1 MLYKLRDIAVID
13 LVLGK
18 QIVRYPWFA
27 DSIIDDEWRAL
38 DTLVSIASKDI
49 GLAGTLARGSWFADS
64 ITDDEWRAL
73 DTLDSIA
80 SRDIELAKVV
90 AGFSWFADGITTDE
104 WPILGVLDSGVLDSI
119 VSKDIELA
127 RMVASLPWLRDDV
140 SGTEREA
147 VYALS
152 SIASK
157 DIGLA
162 RTVARGSWFA
172 DSINDNEW
180 RVLDTLDSIAS
191 RDIEL
196 AKVVAG
202 LPWFADGI
210 TTDDRSILSVLDSI
224 ASKDIELAQ
233 MVANLPW
240 LGDDVTSPERATI
253 YALSSIASKDIGL
266 ARTVAR
272 GSWFADS
279 ITDYEWLALDTL
291 DSIVS
296 QDIELAKVV
305 AGLPW
310 FADGITTDEWPVLGV
325 LDSIASQDIEL
336 AQMVASLPWLGDD
349 VTSLERETFYALS
362 NIASK
367 DIGLARTVARGS
379 WFADSITDDEW
390 LALDTLDSIASQ
402 DIELAQMVA
411 SLPWLGDDVTRSERD
426 DLRNLN
432 VIASQDIDLARVAV
446 SPPWFAAYVTE
457 GWRGNPRSY
466 LLKGLSRIASQ
477 GVDAVDQLTAQPW
490 FADGLNR
497 EEVAFVTTLGD
508 VVSSSST
515 LYHDLLQA
523 HFTQTRT
530 VSLRLAG
537 DVNIWVFQKTPFPP
551 GEDLLTVI
559 EDTARMSEGLLGAP
573 FPTTDIIFLV
583 VDRSDKQYRIG
594 SGHFGTSMRLNRYP
608 SGVWHL
614 PHETAHYYFFNP
626 IIGPRW
632 LTEGGAEFI
641 AAYFNHQTGVR
652 DLADE
657 RARAFRA
664 NQSCV
669 DIYLIENIRHLTLVL
684 TNNWEILHP
693 SGCVY
698 QMGENFLHSASMV
711 MGEEALMSALG
722 ELHLLEVGRDRHTV
736 EGRIYVE
743 ERIYEVLLKHAPA
756 DRQEDFRDLYR
767 ELHGGAAAFADT
779 DFVDDHGD
787 EAIAATDIEVR
798 KAVHGTLDYMFDFD
812 YFLFQAQEGQ
822 KYQMK
827 VNHQTLRSTSVG
839 LYTPDGLTGENRR
852 WQFRDLV
859 SSGPRI
865 VWTAPS
871 SEEYY
876 FAVHNFGG
884 KTGAYTLEITPVERS
899 VQDDHGDTAATA
911 TEILVG
917 GTVQGTVDDNLDID
931 YFRFQVE
938 TGQKY
943 VLEIVSGTLN
953 EFRLRLYLPNRQSLR
968 RTERQYR
975 SMLPPGVRWT
985 ARGSGEASLAIDSA
999 DRSVGTYTFKLV
1011 LVDNEPGD

>member
-1 MLYKLRDIAVID
+1 M
-13 LVLGK
+13 
-18 QIVRYPWFA
+18 
-27 DSIIDDEWRAL
+27 
-38 DTLVSIASKDI
+38 
-49 GLAGTLARGSWFADS
+49 
-64 ITDDEWRAL
+64 
-73 DTLDSIA
+73 
-80 SRDIELAKVV
+80 
-90 AGFSWFADGITTDE
+90 E
-104 WPILGVLDSGVLDSI
+104 WPILGVLDSGVVDSI

-210 TTDDRSILSVLDSI
+210 TTDEWSILSVLDSI

-253 YALSSIASKDIGL
+253 YALSNIASKDIGL

-272 GSWFADS
+272 GFWFADS

-390 LALDTLDSIASQ
+390 RAFDNLSNIASQDIELAKVVAGFPWFADGITTDEWRVLHDLDGIAFQ

-432 VIASQDIDLARVAV
+432 VIASQDIELARVAA

-457 GWRGNPRSY
+457 GRRGNPRSY

-537 DVNIWVFQKTPFPP
+537 DVNIWVFQNTPFPP

-559 EDTARMSEGLLGAP
+559 QDTARMSEGLLGAP
-573 FPTTDIIFLV
+573 FPTSDIILLV
-583 VDRSDKQYRIG
+583 VDHSDKRYRIG
-594 SGHFGTSMRLNRYP
+594 PGHFGTSMRLSR
-608 SGVWHL
+608 SLGKVWHL

-626 IIGPRW
+626 ITGPRW

-641 AAYFNHQTGVR
+641 AAYFNHRTGVEE
-652 DLADE
+652 LAGE
-657 RARAFRA
+657 RARAFWA

-669 DIYLIENIRHLTLVL
+669 DIYLLENIRHLTLVL

-722 ELHLLEVGRDRHTV
+722 ELHLLEVGRDRHTL

-767 ELHGGAAAFADT
+767 ELHGGAAAFPDT
-779 DFVDDHGD
+779 DLSDDHSD
-787 EAIAATDIEVR
+787 EAIAATDVEVR

-812 YFLFQAQEGQ
+812 YFRFRAQEGQ
-822 KYQMK
+822 KYRMN
-827 VNHQTLRSTSVG
+827 VNHETLWATSVG
-839 LYTPDGLTGENRR
+839 LYAPDGLTGENRN
-852 WQFRDLV
+852 WKSRDLV
-859 SSGPRI
+859 PTGPRI

-871 SEEYY
+871 SEDYY

-884 KTGAYTLEITPVERS
+884 KTGTYTFRITPVERS
-899 VQDDHGDTAATA
+899 VLDDHADTPAAA
-911 TEILVG
+911 TEISVG
-917 GTVQGTVDDNLDID
+917 ETVEGAISDEFDID
-931 YFRFQVE
+931 FFRFHVE
-938 TGQKY
+938 TGQRY
-943 VLEIVSGTLN
+943 RLDIVSGTLD
-953 EFRLRLYLPNRQSLR
+953 EFRFRLLMPDQRWR
-968 RTERQYR
+968 FTAGGYR
-975 SMLPPGVRWT
+975 SMADGFLWT
-985 ARGSGEASLAIDSA
+985 SGSSSEASLAIDSTDGDA
-999 DRSVGTYTFKLV
+999 GTYTVKLV
-1011 LVDNEPGD
+1011 LVDNETGD

>member
-1 MLYKLRDIAVID
+1 MRFKAFAGAAVVVLWVAALSACEAEAPDNTVPNPPPPAAMTAPTSTPTVPLPTAIPVPTPTPAVAPTPTATPTATPTPTAEELAAAHLSEIIPWFENPQAAPFGIAELLVDLWVRDRDLGNAVVGLPWVTDRVDVVEAGVLYKLRDIAVID
-13 LVLGK
+13 LVLGQ

-38 DTLVSIASKDI
+38 DTL
-49 GLAGTLARGSWFADS
+49 
-64 ITDDEWRAL
+64 
-73 DTLDSIA
+73 DSIA
-80 SRDIELAKVV
+80 SRDIELAKVL
-90 AGFSWFADGITTDE
+90 AGLSWFADGITTDE

-127 RMVASLPWLRDDV
+127 
-140 SGTEREA
+140 
-147 VYALS
+147 
-152 SIASK
+152 
-157 DIGLA
+157 
-162 RTVARGSWFA
+162 
-172 DSINDNEW
+172 
-180 RVLDTLDSIAS
+180 
-191 RDIEL
+191 
-196 AKVVAG
+196 
-202 LPWFADGI
+202 
-210 TTDDRSILSVLDSI
+210 
-224 ASKDIELAQ
+224 Q

-253 YALSSIASKDIGL
+253 YALSNIASRDIGL

-272 GSWFADS
+272 ASWFADS

-411 SLPWLGDDVTRSERD
+411 SLPWLGDDVTKSERD

-508 VVSSSST
+508 VISSSST
-515 LYHDLLQA
+515 LYHDLLQT

-537 DVNIWVFQKTPFPP
+537 DVNIWIFQNTPFPA

-573 FPTTDIIFLV
+573 FPTSDIILLV
-583 VDRSDKQYRIG
+583 VDHSDKRYRIG
-594 SGHFGTSMRLNRYP
+594 PGHVGTSMRLNRYP

-626 IIGPRW
+626 ITGPRW

-641 AAYFNHQTGVR
+641 AVYFNHRTGVR

-669 DIYLIENIRHLTLVL
+669 DNYLMENIRHLTLVL

-698 QMGENFLHSASMV
+698 KMGENFLHSASMV

-736 EGRIYVE
+736 EGRIHVE

-827 VNHQTLRSTSVG
+827 VNHETLRSTSVG

-985 ARGSGEASLAIDSA
+985 ARGSGEASLAIDRA

>member
-1 MLYKLRDIAVID
+1 M
-13 LVLGK
+13 
-18 QIVRYPWFA
+18 
-27 DSIIDDEWRAL
+27 
-38 DTLVSIASKDI
+38 
-49 GLAGTLARGSWFADS
+49 
-64 ITDDEWRAL
+64 
-73 DTLDSIA
+73 
-80 SRDIELAKVV
+80 
-90 AGFSWFADGITTDE
+90 
-104 WPILGVLDSGVLDSI
+104 
-119 VSKDIELA
+119 
-127 RMVASLPWLRDDV
+127 
-140 SGTEREA
+140 
-147 VYALS
+147 
-152 SIASK
+152 
-157 DIGLA
+157 
-162 RTVARGSWFA
+162 
-172 DSINDNEW
+172 
-180 RVLDTLDSIAS
+180 
-191 RDIEL
+191 
-196 AKVVAG
+196 
-202 LPWFADGI
+202 
-210 TTDDRSILSVLDSI
+210 
-224 ASKDIELAQ
+224 
-233 MVANLPW
+233 
-240 LGDDVTSPERATI
+240 
-253 YALSSIASKDIGL
+253 
-266 ARTVAR
+266 
-272 GSWFADS
+272 
-279 ITDYEWLALDTL
+279 
-291 DSIVS
+291 
-296 QDIELAKVV
+296 
-305 AGLPW
+305 
-310 FADGITTDEWPVLGV
+310 
-325 LDSIASQDIEL
+325 
-336 AQMVASLPWLGDD
+336 
-349 VTSLERETFYALS
+349 
-362 NIASK
+362 
-367 DIGLARTVARGS
+367 
-379 WFADSITDDEW
+379 
-390 LALDTLDSIASQ
+390 
-402 DIELAQMVA
+402 
-411 SLPWLGDDVTRSERD
+411 
-426 DLRNLN
+426 
-432 VIASQDIDLARVAV
+432 
-446 SPPWFAAYVTE
+446 TE

-508 VVSSSST
+508 VISSSST

-537 DVNIWVFQKTPFPP
+537 DVNIWIFQNTPFPA

-573 FPTTDIIFLV
+573 FPTSDIILLV
-583 VDRSDKQYRIG
+583 VDHSDKQYRIG
-594 SGHFGTSMRLNRYP
+594 PGHVGTSMRLNRYP

-626 IIGPRW
+626 ITGPRW

-827 VNHQTLRSTSVG
+827 VNHETLRSTSVG